1 MLASDFHL
9 FKRAMC
15 PRKSTENAKGPNL
28 ACQQKPALDRQGRQA
43 RLGPFPN
50 STGQLSNWVR
60 TLQFIR
66 EFKWFLKTWTL
77 VSQHVDEALSIV
89 CLDSK
94 ATLTCL
100 SHNVN
105 SD

>member
-50 STGQLSNWVR
+50 FTGQLSNWVR
-60 TLQFIR
+60 TLQLHSRIQVVFVN
-66 EFKWFLKTWTL
+66 TWTL
-77 VSQHVDEALSIV
+77 EAQHVDEARSIFFG
-89 CLDSK
+89 LPT
-94 ATLTCL
+94 TLTGL
-100 SHNVN
+100 SHGVN
-105 SD
+105 FN